1 MSKVDQVQITSE
13 VLKQEVIE
21 TPTLKEIN
29 LWVFLVFFFLRKECD
44 SGFLFTNTIHWTG
57 NYLILGRCG
66 FLQYLHL

>member
-29 LWVFLVFFFLRKECD
+29 LWVFLVFFFFWGKNVIQD
-44 SGFLFTNTIHWTG
+44 SFSPILYTG
-57 NYLILGRCG
+57 QEIT
-66 FLQYLHL
+66 